1 MPQEGY
7 GKRFSLKWGNGI
19 ATFKRF
25 VLNLALFP
33 RVQPPCQIM
42 MQTPFLLRHA
52 RTTDIAPL
60 QILIELSVRG
70 LQKDDYSPAQ
80 IEGALGHTLGLD
92 TQLIEDQT

>member
-1 MPQEGY
+1 
-7 GKRFSLKWGNGI
+7 
-19 ATFKRF
+19 
-25 VLNLALFP
+25 
-33 RVQPPCQIM
+33 M

-92 TQLIEDQT
+92 TQLIEDQTYFVAEPRRYLSRSRDPLPNGETLPIVRMTKYL